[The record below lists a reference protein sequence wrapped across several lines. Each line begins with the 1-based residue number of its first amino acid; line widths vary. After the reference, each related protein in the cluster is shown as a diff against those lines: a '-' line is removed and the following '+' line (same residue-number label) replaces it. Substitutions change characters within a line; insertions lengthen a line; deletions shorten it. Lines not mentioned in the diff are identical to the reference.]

1 MVPARPLPIP
11 VPLVQAETL
20 ESYLSRLVTA
30 NHLDPR
36 DLPLLLGMRTT
47 LGRQTWTVCRP

>member
-30 NHLDPR
+30 NHSTRAICPY
-36 DLPLLLGMRTT
+36 
-47 LGRQTWTVCRP
+47 